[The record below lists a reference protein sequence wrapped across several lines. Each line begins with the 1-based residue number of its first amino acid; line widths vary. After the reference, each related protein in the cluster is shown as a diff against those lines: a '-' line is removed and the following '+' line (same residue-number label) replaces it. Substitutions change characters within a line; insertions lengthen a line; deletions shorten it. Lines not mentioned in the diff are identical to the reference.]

1 VPKRWEGQK
10 GAPGI
15 LAWLLDS
22 YDISLAED
30 RLAAAKKSGGK
41 QRRELLALCRECIV
55 NHTALLISELPLFDP
70 SYTPTIDTLLV
81 KHGARTKHRSKPVS
95 SR

>member
-1 VPKRWEGQK
+1 MLKRWEGQK

-22 YDISLAED
+22 YDRSLAED
-30 RLAAAKKSGGK
+30 KLAAAKKSGGK
-41 QRRELLALCRECIV
+41 QRRELLALCKECIV
-55 NHTALLISELPLFDP
+55 NHTALLLSELALFDP
-70 SYTPTIDTLLV
+70 SYTPTIDTLLM
-81 KHGARTKHRSKPVS
+81 KRRTRTKQRSKPVS